1 MKVPVSWLKDFV
13 DINISPEELADK
25 LVSCGFEIEEII
37 YQKEIIKNVV
47 AGKILSIEKHPN
59 ADKLAICC
67 IDIKKGTTQ
76 VVTAATNIKVG
87 DMVPLA
93 LDGAILAGGKEIHAG
108 ELRGI
113 KSCGMLCSGAE
124 LDLTES
130 DFYGAGIHGI
140 MILPRSVA
148 IGADINDVIGTN
160 DIILDIAIT
169 ANRQDCNSILGIARE
184 VAAVTGQ
191 KVKYPDFSYSVD
203 NTQKLSDYLSA
214 ENKAYNLCPRYMA
227 KVVKGIKLTSSPD
240 LIKRRLRAVGI
251 RPINNLVDVTN
262 YVLMEIGQPLHAFDL
277 DLLEGQKIIV
287 RTAIE
292 NEKITALDGKEYT
305 LTADNLV
312 ICDAKKPVAVAG
324 IMGGEYSSI
333 NNDTKNIAMESANF
347 ARDSVRH
354 TSKQLNLRSDSSQ
367 RFEKS
372 IDFLSQEAGMN
383 RVLSIIDKNGWGKVI
398 GGAIDARITEIEQKI
413 LNLHYHEINKILGI
427 TVPKD
432 VIVNILNSLELE
444 TEVFGDN
451 LQVKIPLYRTDI
463 VGVHDLAEE
472 VIRIYG
478 YDHIKPALL
487 SGAKMV
493 RGGKTEEQKR
503 ADKTKETLI
512 AHGAYELVNYSFIS
526 PKAFDMLKLKED
538 SALRNSIKIINPIG
552 IDFSVMRT
560 TLAYSIIKIMASNL
574 MRGNKSARFFEV
586 AKTYLPKKLPL
597 TELPIEEYKLSI
609 GAYGEG
615 EDFYSMK
622 AIVDDILGTNN
633 LRADYTRAEIGYL
646 HPGRSANII
655 VNGEN
660 IGYIGEVFDEVAAE
674 FDVDKRLYIAELDW
688 QFILK
693 NAPSMVDFKPM
704 SKYQAMER
712 DLALIV
718 KKDTAVKAIL
728 DIVATQGGDIL
739 EDCEVFDVYE
749 GNQVPRGQKSVAIK
763 LNFRHMN
770 RTLTDDEVSA
780 VIEKIL
786 SKLNEIDAR
795 LR

>member
-13 DINISPEELADK
+13 DIKISPNELAEK

-37 YQKEIIKNVV
+37 YQKDKIKNVV
-47 AGKILSIEKHPN
+47 TGKILSIEKHPN
-59 ADKLAICC
+59 ADKLSICC
-67 IDIKKGTTQ
+67 IDIGNGTTQ

-87 DMVPLA
+87 DIVPLA
-93 LDGAILAGGKEIHAG
+93 LDGAVLSGGKTIHAG

-124 LDLTES
+124 LDLTEN
-130 DFYGAGIHGI
+130 DFEGAGIHGI
-140 MILPRSVA
+140 LILPKDTLV
-148 IGADINDVIGTN
+148 GADINDVIGTN
-160 DIILDIAIT
+160 DIILDVAVT

-184 VAAVTGQ
+184 VAAVTNQ
-191 KVKYPDFSYSVD
+191 KVKYPDFSYSV
-203 NTQKLSDYLSA
+203 NNAEKLSDYLSV
-214 ENKAYNLCPRYMA
+214 ENKAYDLCPRYMA
-227 KVVKGIKLTSSPD
+227 KVIKDIKLTSSPD
-240 LIKRRLRAVGI
+240 YIKRRLKAVGI

-262 YVLMEIGQPLHAFDL
+262 YVLIEIGQPLHAFDL
-277 DLLEGQKIIV
+277 DLLEGKKIIV
-287 RTAIE
+287 RTAND
-292 NEKITALDGKEYT
+292 NEKIVALDGKEYT
-305 LTADNLV
+305 LTKDNLV

-333 NNDTKNIAMESANF
+333 NADTKNIAMESASF

-372 IDFLSQEAGMN
+372 IDFLSQEAGLN
-383 RVLSIIDKNGWGKVI
+383 RVMSIIDKNGWGKVI
-398 GGAIDARITEIEQKI
+398 GGSVDARICEIEQKT
-413 LNLHYHEINKILGI
+413 LNLHYQEINKVLGI
-427 TVPKD
+427 TVPKNI
-432 VIVNILNSLELE
+432 IVDILNSLELE

-463 VGVHDLAEE
+463 VGVYDLAEE

-478 YDHIKPALL
+478 YSHIKATLL
-487 SGAKMV
+487 SDAKMV
-493 RGGKTEEQKR
+493 RGGKTAQQKR
-503 ADKTKETLI
+503 TDKTKSVLV

-526 PKAFDMLKLKED
+526 PKAFDMLHLKED
-538 SALRNSIKIINPIG
+538 STLINAIKIINPLG

-560 TLAYSIIKIMASNL
+560 TLAYSMIKIMASNI
-574 MRGNKSARFFEV
+574 MRGNKAARFFEV
-586 AKTYLPKKLPL
+586 AKTYLPKSLPL
-597 TELPIEEYKLSI
+597 TERPIEKYRLSI
-609 GAYGEG
+609 GAYGES
-615 EDFYSMK
+615 EDYYSIK
-622 AIVDDILGTNN
+622 AIVEDVLGVNN
-633 LRADYTRAEIGYL
+633 LSADYLRADIEYL

-655 VNGEN
+655 VKREC
-660 IGYIGEVFDEVAAE
+660 IGYIGEVFDETAAE
-674 FDVDKRLYIAELDW
+674 FDIDKRLYIAELDW
-688 QFILK
+688 EYIIN
-693 NAPSMVDFKPM
+693 NAPSMIDFRAM

-718 KKDTAVKAIL
+718 KKETPVKAIL
-728 DIVATQGGDIL
+728 DIVTAQGGDIL
-739 EDCEVFDVYE
+739 EDCEVFDIYE
-749 GNQVPRGQKSVAIK
+749 GNQVPKGQKSVAIK
-763 LNFRHMN
+763 LNFRHMS